1 MPDNKSQLE
10 REIERRELTK
20 KPVSVLILI
29 AFLSI
34 CLGALGVYTFKLKQ
48 ELSIKENEIV
58 LIKRNFNDEKS
69 DLLNTIKK
77 LESELP
83 CGPDQS
89 NTPHETKA
97 QQEKIKE
104 TP

>member
-34 CLGALGVYTFKLKQ
+34 CLGAFGVYTFKLKQ
-48 ELSIKENEIV
+48 EFSIKENEIV

-77 LESELP
+77 LESELLY
-83 CGPDQS
+83 GPDQS
-89 NTPHETKA
+89 NTPHETKTR
-97 QQEKIKE
+97 QEKIKE

>member
-34 CLGALGVYTFKLKQ
+34 CLGALGVYSFKLKQ

-58 LIKRNFNDEKS
+58 LIKRNFNDEKF

-77 LESELP
+77 FESELLY
-83 CGPDQS
+83 GLDQS
-89 NTPHETKA
+89 NTPHETKT
-97 QQEKIKE
+97 QQGKIKE

>member
-34 CLGALGVYTFKLKQ
+34 CLGALGVYSFKLKQ

-77 LESELP
+77 FESELLY
-83 CGPDQS
+83 GPDQS

-97 QQEKIKE
+97 QQGKIKE

>member
-34 CLGALGVYTFKLKQ
+34 CLGALGVYSFKLKQ

-77 LESELP
+77 FESVLLY
-83 CGPDQS
+83 GPDQS

-97 QQEKIKE
+97 QQGKIKE